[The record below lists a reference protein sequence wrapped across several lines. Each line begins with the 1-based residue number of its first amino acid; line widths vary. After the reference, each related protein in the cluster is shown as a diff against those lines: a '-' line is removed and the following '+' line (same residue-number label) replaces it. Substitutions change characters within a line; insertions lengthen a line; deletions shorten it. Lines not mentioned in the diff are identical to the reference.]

1 MARPFHLIWLLA
13 FSALACSQS
22 PTAAA
27 TGGSAALITFTLD
40 FPESQPEHYSIRV
53 PADGL
58 AHYQS
63 SGRLSADTDA
73 TDSFDFDF
81 PLSAEMRHKI
91 FALADKAGYFQKD
104 LDSHHKNLAFTGK
117 KTLTYKDASRTGEAS
132 YNFSSNPAAQDLTSL
147 FQNLSATLEFGHR
160 IDYDRR
166 YQKLALDAELK
177 RMQEMAQTHMLV
189 EVSAIHPILEQF
201 PARLPAR
208 RGARTQPRAQ
218 QVVTKLSR
226 PSGTLV
232 ARGDS
237 TSSLRIA
244 FLRTRCSLQC
254 SRDDNSRITNN
265 RFAIAGNIARRCV
278 ADQGCGARSQNLLI

>member
-1 MARPFHLIWLLA
+1 MARPFHLLWLLA

-22 PTAAA
+22 PTAAVA
-27 TGGSAALITFTLD
+27 GGSAALITFTLD

-53 PADGL
+53 PSDGL

-63 SGRLSADTDA
+63 SGRLSAETDA

-81 PLSAEMRHKI
+81 PLSAEMRHKV

-117 KTLTYKDASRTGEAS
+117 KTLTYKDASLTGEAS
-132 YNFSSNPAAQDLTSL
+132 YNFSPNPAARDLTNL

-177 RMQEMAQTHMLV
+177 RMQEMAHTNMLV
-189 EVSAIHPILEQF
+189 EVSAIQPILEQ
-201 PARLPAR
+201 
-208 RGARTQPRAQ
+208 
-218 QVVTKLSR
+218 
-226 PSGTLV
+226 
-232 ARGDS
+232 
-237 TSSLRIA
+237 I
-244 FLRTRCSLQC
+244 
-254 SRDDNSRITNN
+254 
-265 RFAIAGNIARRCV
+265 V
-278 ADQGCGARSQNLLI
+278 ADQSVVNVARARAQRLLEGAGGR